1 MPVAERTIY
10 TPRNLVSPSSRDY
23 GYPNIR
29 DAPLRFRI
37 SGPTPRSRN
46 EKTQGVCETLRSAM
60 PSFDA
65 MIAVLRTNGVW
76 WNSFR
81 QKTHAISQTPIEG
94 LNVFAARAY
103 TSSHPA
109 ILDTLVTAYA
119 RCLDQGSDLY
129 EMVGLLV
136 TSDFTYAA
144 TPEGMECVIL
154 LAKSYTDIG
163 QPRRAWLTWRQG
175 LAIAQLMVRMR
186 PSFPL
191 PSPRV

>member
-1 MPVAERTIY
+1 
-10 TPRNLVSPSSRDY
+10 
-23 GYPNIR
+23 
-29 DAPLRFRI
+29 
-37 SGPTPRSRN
+37 
-46 EKTQGVCETLRSAM
+46 M

-65 MIAVLRTNGVW
+65 MMAVLNKNGAW

-81 QKTHAISQTPIEG
+81 QKTHAISQTPFED

-109 ILDTLVTAYA
+109 VLGTLVTAYA
-119 RCLDQGSDLY
+119 RCLDQDSDLY
-129 EMVGLLV
+129 ELVDLLV

-144 TPEGMECVIL
+144 TTEGMECIIL

-175 LAIAQLMVRMR
+175 LTIAQLMVRMT
-186 PSFPL
+186 PSSPL